1 MSSIVNVVLFV
12 ALLLT
17 TASVVQMYR
26 KLTKLDRLHTD
37 YERILSDTAVALDAA
52 RTAVIAFHAEG
63 RDTVAQLGRQ
73 IDEARRLIGE
83 IDARRGTSAAP
94 PAGEQPPAPTR

>member
-1 MSSIVNVVLFV
+1 MMSSIVNVVLFV

-37 YERILSDTAVALDAA
+37 YERILSETATSLDAA
-52 RTAVIAFHAEG
+52 RTAVTAFHLEA
-63 RDTVAQLGRQ
+63 RDTVAELGRE
-73 IDEARRLIGE
+73 IEVARRLIAE
-83 IDARRGTSAAP
+83 IDARSAAAARPAGEQSAAP
-94 PAGEQPPAPTR
+94 P